1 MTTYVQL
8 KAFHAVAIE
17 RNFHRAADRLRLT
30 QPAISIQIR
39 NLERD
44 SAVTLFRRSGHT
56 ISLTEA
62 GYKLFKRTSRM
73 FEAEVRA
80 LDLLGDRE
88 KDFSQTV
95 HLGADG
101 PHAAL
106 DLISEV
112 RVTHPEIKFRVTM
125 ANAKTTWENLLSLK
139 IDAAVMVKAHTDERA
154 VTCEISSQSLVAL
167 IPIDHPL
174 ATLKSISFKKLS
186 ANSLIFR
193 ESGSSTQ
200 KIVDDGFGK
209 YQQYVT
215 PDLVL
220 GSREAV
226 TEAVAR
232 GLGIGFV
239 YSREIGLDRRY
250 VGVPIS
256 GLNHRNTDILAALKE
271 QVKNPLVG
279 KLFEVARKLATEKE
293 VESFER

>member
-39 NLERD
+39 NLEQD
-44 SAVTLFRRSGHT
+44 SASPLFRRSGHS
-56 ISLTEA
+56 ISLTDT
-62 GYKLFKRTSRM
+62 GHKLFERTTRM
-73 FEAEVRA
+73 FEAEGQA
-80 LDLLGDRE
+80 LDLLSGQE
-88 KDFSQTV
+88 KDFPQTIQ
-95 HLGADG
+95 LGADG
-101 PHAAL
+101 PHAVL
-106 DLISEV
+106 DLISAAGLV
-112 RVTHPEIKFRVTM
+112 HPEIEFRVTM

-154 VTCEISSQSLVAL
+154 ITREISSQNLVAL
-167 IPIDHPL
+167 MPVDHPL
-174 ATLKSISFKKLS
+174 ASLKSISFKELS
-186 ANSLIFR
+186 VNSLIFR

-209 YQQYVT
+209 SQLHIT
-215 PDLVL
+215 PDLIL

-226 TEAVAR
+226 IEAVAR

-256 GLNHRNTDILAALKE
+256 GLKHQNTDILAALKE
-271 QVKNPLVG
+271 QAKNPLVK
-279 KLFEVARKLATEKE
+279 KLFDVARNLS
-293 VESFER
+293 V